1 MIRRPPRSTLFPY
14 TTLFRSWKDYTMF
27 KADKKVVYAHIESLF
42 TKTIDWNLIEECWED
57 FMQVVLSIKAGTIS
71 TQFLLQQLTNYA
83 RKNKLLRGLQELG
96 HVIRTLFLI
105 EYLSNIELR
114 AEITAV
120 TNKVENFNAFSDWFS
135 FGNKEYIVAS
145 NDPYDQ
151 VKAVKCNLLIAN
163 AMMLQNIIDY
173 TNIIL
178 ELQLEGH
185 TITQHD
191 VSGLSPYITEPFKRF
206 GVLEMNYQDASRLIS
221 LDQSKTIWKD
231 FLKPNDNSGNSEYRN
246 NINSEAEDEKVTS

>member
-1 MIRRPPRSTLFPY
+1 
-14 TTLFRSWKDYTMF
+14 
-27 KADKKVVYAHIESLF
+27 
-42 TKTIDWNLIEECWED
+42 
-57 FMQVVLSIKAGTIS
+57 MQVVLSIKDGTIS

-120 TNKVENFNAFSDWFS
+120 TNKVENFNGFSEWFG
-135 FGNKEYIVAS
+135 FGNKKYIIAS
-145 NDPYDQ
+145 NDPDEQ
-151 VKAVKCNLLIAN
+151 IKAVKCNLLIAN

-178 ELQLEGH
+178 ELQQEGH
-185 TITQHD
+185 TITQDD
-191 VSGLSPYITEPFKRF
+191 VSGLSPYMTEPFKRF
-206 GVLEMNYQDASRLIS
+206 GVMEMNYQDASKLIS
-221 LDQSKTIWKD
+221 LEQCKTIWQG
-231 FLKPNDNSGNSEYRN
+231 F
-246 NINSEAEDEKVTS
+246 